1 MVMRL
6 VMMLVLLI
14 DSKSEF
20 SNIWLGAMK
29 LISLRSC
36 EVVEHEVGIQI
47 SNFSFFWWK
56 NGPYSAI
63 FREMVIRMVI

>member
-29 LISLRSC
+29 LISPRSW
-36 EVVEHEVGIQI
+36 EVVEHECGIQI
-47 SNFSFFWWK
+47 AEFSISVWK
-56 NGPYSAI
+56 NGPFSAI
-63 FREMVIRMVI
+63 FRELVIRMVI